1 MRILTQPCGW
11 HGVGLAFAAALLW
24 VSVGAAPTTSRDVE
38 IRTHK
43 AAMAAHDL
51 CAGVYV
57 VGRDLARTPERVLAE
72 DIRPLGES
80 KWQADFEYRV
90 DKDKATVWGSGIAP
104 QTAQYNGDQGCTIL
118 PKGEEQVYFE
128 PLALVSTLPDP
139 GTQPWPTGDVGARA
153 PLPPEVD
160 GKRLEAALDWA
171 MAQAQHR
178 TRALVIAYQG
188 KIIGE
193 RYSAGFTKDTPQI
206 SFSQGKSIV
215 GALIG
220 ILIQRGD
227 LNLDEPAPVSEWEGE
242 GDPRREIRIRDL
254 LHMSSGLDFKNY
266 SDDPARRLT
275 KANEHL
281 RVYFDAINV
290 YQHAVQRPLE
300 IPPNSQFRYRN
311 SDPLTLGG
319 IIRQIV
325 ETQAENHLAFPRRT
339 LFDRIGARNFV
350 LEPDAW
356 GNFIYTG
363 YDFGSAWDWVRFGLL
378 HLWDGVWEG
387 ERILPGDWVK
397 FVTTPAPGDPAL
409 SYGGLF
415 WLNRGG
421 IYNQA
426 PADAFWAAGAMGQ
439 ITMIIPSED
448 MVIVRLGTSPN
459 SFRSYFNEVV
469 GNILAAFP
477 SN

>member
-1 MRILTQPCGW
+1 MAQRCAW
-11 HGVGLAFAAALLW
+11 YGVGLSLAAASFW
-24 VSVGAAPTTSRDVE
+24 APGGAAPSSSRDVE
-38 IRTHK
+38 IRTHI

-51 CAGVYV
+51 CAGVYI
-57 VGRDLARTPERVLAE
+57 VGREMARSPERVLAE
-72 DIRPLGES
+72 DIRPLGEL

-90 DKDKATVWGSGIAP
+90 EEGKATVWGSGVAP
-104 QTAQYNGDQGCTIL
+104 QTARYNGDQGCTIL
-118 PKGEEQVYFE
+118 PEGETQVYFE
-128 PLALVSTLPDP
+128 PLELISTLPDP
-139 GTQPWPTGDVGARA
+139 STQPWPTGDVGARA
-153 PLPPEVD
+153 PLPREVD
-160 GKRLEAALDWA
+160 AERLEAALDWA
-171 MAQAQHR
+171 MTQKQHH
-178 TRALVIAYQG
+178 TRAVVVAYQG

-193 RYSAGFTKDTPQI
+193 RYAPGFTKDTPQI

-227 LNLDEPAPVSEWEGE
+227 LKLDDPAPVSEWQEE
-242 GDPRREIRIRDL
+242 GDPRPEIHIRDL
-254 LHMSSGLDFKNY
+254 LHMSSGLNFKNY
-266 SDDPARRLT
+266 SDDRARRLT
-275 KANEHL
+275 KENEHL

-290 YQHAVQRPLE
+290 YEHAVQRPFE
-300 IPPNSQFRYRN
+300 IPPSSQFRYRN
-311 SDPLTLGG
+311 SDPLALGG

-325 ETQAENHLAFPRRT
+325 EAQGEDHLGFPQRA

-387 ERILPGDWVK
+387 ECILPAGWVK
-397 FVTTPAPGDPAL
+397 FVTTPAPGDPRL

-421 IYNQA
+421 IYGQA
-426 PADAFWAAGAMGQ
+426 PEDAFWAAGAMGQ
-439 ITMIIPSED
+439 ITMIIPSQD
-448 MVIVRLGTSPN
+448 LVIVRLGISPDT
-459 SFRSYFNEVV
+459 FRSYFNEVV
-469 GNILAAFP
+469 GKILAAFQ